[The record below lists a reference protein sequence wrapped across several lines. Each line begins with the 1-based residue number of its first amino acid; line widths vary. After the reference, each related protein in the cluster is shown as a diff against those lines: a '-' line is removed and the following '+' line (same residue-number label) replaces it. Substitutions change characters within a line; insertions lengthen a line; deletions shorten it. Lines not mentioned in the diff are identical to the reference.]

1 MIKLDLNELARFWHK
16 FCKTIVNIRDQKAKV
31 HKTDFFMMLFYDLLK
46 TMVYRMAITAEHMIF
61 INDND
66 VGEDDDIAEYEEK
79 NK

>member
-1 MIKLDLNELARFWHK
+1 MKLDLNELARFWYK
-16 FCKTIVNIRDQKAKV
+16 LCKTIINIKDQKVKV
-31 HKTDFFMMLFYDLLK
+31 YKTDYFMMLFYDLIK
-46 TMVYRMAITAEHMIF
+46 IMVFRMAFTAEHMIF